1 MEVVLTDAAG
11 RDIPGSDMTRD
22 ITVNVNPG
30 TPVQDVLQAAIAYA
44 EAGNLGRRSNE
55 TYRVRVLSAWV
66 SRIVEGG
73 FDDPSLPGVT

>member
-11 RDIPGSDMTRD
+11 RDIPGSNMTRD

-30 TPVQDVLQAAIAYA
+30 TPVQDVLQAAIGYA
-44 EAGNLGRRSNE
+44 QGGNLGRRNNE
-55 TYRVRVLSAWV
+55 NYPVRVLGAWV

-73 FDDPSLPGVT
+73 FDDPSLPGVV